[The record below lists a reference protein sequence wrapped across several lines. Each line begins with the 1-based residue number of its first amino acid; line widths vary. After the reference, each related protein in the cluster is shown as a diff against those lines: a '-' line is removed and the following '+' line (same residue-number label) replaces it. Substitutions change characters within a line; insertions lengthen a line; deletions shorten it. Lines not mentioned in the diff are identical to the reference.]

1 MCPNSLNS
9 KKLAAKESGCYF
21 VYYSTGVFLLQTI
34 PKLGILHTFPPVN
47 VAKLLKLKYPCEMH
61 T

>member
-1 MCPNSLNS
+1 M
-9 KKLAAKESGCYF
+9 
-21 VYYSTGVFLLQTI
+21 YYSTGVFLLQTI